1 MGGPQSLC
9 ALLRRR
15 GFATG
20 LTAGT
25 GDNNDAFSI
34 FNIVVGLTEA
44 GLEKRQE
51 VLELIFGYL
60 WLLRNLREWPAE
72 LIKEN
77 IMLSEA
83 NWRTAEEPG
92 PSDAVIQIAGNMH
105 TYKMPRKYLSGGR
118 RLENGAELQDA

>member
-1 MGGPQSLC
+1 MG
-9 ALLRRR
+9 
-15 GFATG
+15 
-20 LTAGT
+20 
-25 GDNNDAFSI
+25 
-34 FNIVVGLTEA
+34 VVGLTEA

-118 RLENGAELQDA
+118 RLENGAELQDAIKIVLTALTPGNALITSVSRSFEATADQAEPW